1 MIHEI
6 AVELRAALVANG
18 CPVPVVDSRDA
29 SERGQ
34 ANAVPRE
41 RIVVG
46 RVIGEPEPIVGPKG
60 TGRNPIHIRDRH
72 LAAKVTIWAQSPR
85 PGALSFEHERRCD
98 TIVDQVIGQLV
109 KVLSARKNGGSALGA
124 GRMVEPVDAKGA
136 EIPNFAVY
144 EIPFSVPRA
153 VEMRTWA
160 GAAATEATLGG
171 VGGIT
176 LASST
181 TTSLPGDDPPAA
193 ETACGA

>member
-6 AVELRAALVANG
+6 AVELREALRTNG

-72 LAAKVTIWAQSPR
+72 LAAKVTIWAQSPK

-98 TIVDQVIGQLV
+98 TIADQVIGQLV
-109 KVLSARKNGGSALGA
+109 KVLSARKNGGYAIAA
-124 GRMVEPVDAKGA
+124 GRLIEAEDANGA

-144 EIPFSVPRA
+144 EIPFTVPRA
-153 VEMRTWA
+153 VEIRTWA
-160 GAAATEATLGG
+160 GAAAAEATLGG

>member
-6 AVELRAALVANG
+6 GVELRAALVANG
-18 CPVPVVDSRDA
+18 CPVPVVDSTDL

-60 TGRNPIHIRDRH
+60 TGRNPLHIRDRH

-98 TIVDQVIGQLV
+98 TIADQVIGQLV
-109 KVLSARKNGGSALGA
+109 KVLSARKNSYEIGA
-124 GRMVEPVDAKGA
+124 GRFIEAEDAKGS

-144 EIPFSVPRA
+144 EIPFVVGRA

-160 GAAATEATLGG
+160 GAAAAEATLGG
-171 VGGIT
+171 TGGVTVGNIT
-176 LASST
+176 RVSSAGDT
-181 TTSLPGDDPPAA
+181 TPAN

>member
-6 AVELRAALVANG
+6 GVELRAALVANG
-18 CPVPVVDSRDA
+18 CPVPVVDSTDL

-60 TGRNPIHIRDRH
+60 TGRNPLHIRDRH

-98 TIVDQVIGQLV
+98 TIIDQVIGQLV
-109 KVLSARKNGGSALGA
+109 KVLSARKNSYEIGA
-124 GRMVEPVDAKGA
+124 GRFIEPVDAKGS

-144 EIPFSVPRA
+144 EIPFVVGRA

-160 GAAATEATLGG
+160 GAAAAEATLGG

-176 LASST
+176 LTSRT
-181 TTSLPGDDPPAA
+181 TTSLSGDDPPAA